1 MKKNDSSNTIAIRNV
16 IFVMKAMF
24 ERYRT
29 VKWQIPIYMICKVS
43 GPFLATLIPT
53 IAIAY
58 ITKGHIGKF
67 LPAMAGV
74 ILLAS
79 GVNACGSIMG
89 SRISNKR
96 TYTRLGYFFY
106 RYVKKNLTTD
116 YANVEPQERQKAIEK
131 GANAINNNWIGA
143 ERLMNETVEFL
154 ILSIGLTSYGTAILF
169 LDIRILFTM
178 IVMFVLDFLFRNHAL
193 RYSDKHREEN
203 TEIYRKKRY
212 LSQSGLDLKAG
223 KDVRVY
229 QMEGWF
235 HKVYEK
241 LVKDAGKYQRK
252 TGFRWYWPT
261 ISDQIC
267 EVPRNLLA
275 YFILVTKAVSGEI
288 SPATFTL
295 YLGLITGFSDWIYG
309 FSLSLNTLRK
319 SSHEFDEYLA
329 VMDTKDVFMHQ
340 GGEEAPRS
348 SKPLKIEFRDVSFR
362 YAGSDKDTLSH
373 VNLIIKPGE
382 KIALVGNNG
391 AGKTTLVK
399 LLCGL
404 YWPTDGRI
412 LVNDKDITKINLPEY
427 QSLISVLFQDVN
439 PLAFTIEM
447 NIAGCIAE
455 DINRERVSESLKMA
469 GLWEKIE
476 SLENR
481 EQTYITQTLNDKG
494 IQLSGGETQRLLL
507 ARAIYKNG
515 PILILD
521 EPTAAL
527 DPIAE
532 SKMYQEYNELTR
544 DKTSLFISHRLSSTK
559 FCDRIIF
566 LEQGSVAEEGSHEQ
580 LIGMRGKYKEIF
592 DIQSHYYQE
601 KAVAVNE
608 A

>member
-1 MKKNDSSNTIAIRNV
+1 MKKKKNDKSNNIAISNV
-16 IFVMKAMF
+16 IRVMKAMF
-24 ERYRT
+24 ERYKT
-29 VKWQIPIYMICKVS
+29 AKWQVLIYMICKVS

-58 ITKGHIGKF
+58 ITEGDIGKF
-67 LPAMAGV
+67 LPAMVGV

-79 GVNACGSIMG
+79 GANACTSIMG

-96 TYTRLGYFFY
+96 TYTRLGHFFY

-116 YANVEPQERQKAIEK
+116 YSNVEPQERQRAIEK
-131 GANAINNNWIGA
+131 GAHAINSNWIGA
-143 ERLMNETVEFL
+143 ERLMNETVEFV
-154 ILSIGLTSYGTAILF
+154 ILTIGLTSYGTAILF
-169 LDIRILFTM
+169 LDIRILFIM
-178 IVMFVLDFLFRNHAL
+178 IVMFVLDFMFRNHAL
-193 RYSDKHREEN
+193 KYSDKHREEN
-203 TEIYRKKRY
+203 TEIYRNKRY
-212 LSQSGLDLKAG
+212 LSQSCLDLKAG

-235 HKVYEK
+235 HEVYNK
-241 LVKDAGKYQRK
+241 LVKAAGIYQRK

-261 ISDQIC
+261 ISDQFC
-267 EVPRNLLA
+267 EVARNLLA
-275 YFILVTKAVSGEI
+275 YYILVTKAVSGEI

-295 YLGLITGFSDWIYG
+295 YLGLITGFSEWMYG
-309 FSLSLNTLRK
+309 YSLSLNVMRK
-319 SSHEFDEYLA
+319 SSHEFNEYLA

-340 GGEEAPRS
+340 GGEEAPS
-348 SKPLKIEFRDVSFR
+348 IDQPLKIEFRDVSFR
-362 YAGSDKDTLSH
+362 YAGSDKDILSH
-373 VNLIIKPGE
+373 INLIINPGE

-404 YWPTDGRI
+404 YQPTDGTI
-412 LVNDKDITKINLPEY
+412 LVNDKDISKINLTEY
-427 QSLISVLFQDVN
+427 QSLISVLFQDIN

-447 NIAGCIAE
+447 NVAGCKTE
-455 DINRERVSESLKMA
+455 GVNRERLIESLKKA

-476 SLENR
+476 KLENK
-481 EQTYITQTLNDKG
+481 EQTFITQTLHDNG

-507 ARAIYKNG
+507 ARAIYKDG

-532 SKMYQEYNELTR
+532 SKMYQEYNELTK

-559 FCDRIIF
+559 FCDRIIL
-566 LEQGSVAEEGSHEQ
+566 LENGSVAEEGAHVQ
-580 LIGMRGKYKEIF
+580 LMQKQGKYKEIF

-601 KAVAVNE
+601 KAVG
-608 A
+608 